1 MISLRK
7 ILHPTD
13 FSGPSKHALSYAVA
27 LAEAFQAEL
36 HLLHVVE
43 EVARAAYFDVLQV
56 PPVADMVD
64 ECVAE
69 AKRIMADLV
78 PEEHRGK
85 LREVASHVRTGI
97 PFLEI
102 VHCAEELQADLIVCG
117 THGRSG
123 LKHVL
128 FGSVAE
134 RIVRKAPCPV
144 LSVRHPEHTFQMP
157 LRQDR
162 AEG

>member
-1 MISLRK
+1 MITMKR

-13 FSGPSKHALSYAVA
+13 FSEPSEHALSYAIA
-27 LAEAFQAEL
+27 MAEEFNAEL

-56 PPVADMVD
+56 PPVADMLD
-64 ECVAE
+64 DCIGE
-69 AKRIMADLV
+69 AKRIMDDMV
-78 PEEHRGK
+78 SEENKAKVGK
-85 LREVASHVRTGI
+85 IECHVRTGV

-102 VHCAEELQADLIVCG
+102 VNCAEELQADMIVCG

-144 LSVRHPEHTFQMP
+144 LSVRHPEHKFEMP
-157 LRQDR
+157 TTKGKQ
-162 AEG
+162 ES